1 LLEQEHIDYLLADG
15 THEIW
20 AGLSLKEKCR
30 FFNLRFNDKVIA
42 PITLSRFF
50 QWHRIRI
57 K

>member
-50 QWHRIRI
+50 QRHRIRI